1 MKALVLNDIAD
12 IKLCEVPL
20 PKPGRGEVLLKVEAC
35 GICSSDYNRI
45 YVDGAHQM
53 PLIPGHEFVGTVAE
67 LGPGVREEL
76 LGRRAAV
83 YPLLPCR
90 QCDSCMREEYE
101 LCSYYDYFG
110 TRRDGGFAEYVAV
123 PVFNLV
129 IIPEDMS
136 SLDAVICEPAAVCSH
151 AVRLSGLQHGDIA
164 VVIGTGTMAYL
175 TALIAKIRGAGKV
188 IVIGH
193 STEKVKRISKAC
205 DHVVNA
211 KIWEPEEAVHTL
223 TVGHMADV
231 VYECVGS
238 SEALAYAIA
247 VSGEQTRIVAVGEPD
262 GDISI
267 GQNMYWKMLRKEIQ
281 FRGLWNSGYNSGKND
296 WTRIISYITEGLIDP
311 GEIVTNVFPL
321 EKYEESIGMLRGEED
336 HMKIVFV
343 PSADEGTKP
352 AESDPDNEEK
362 ETH

>member
-12 IKLCEVPL
+12 IKLCEVPI
-20 PKPGRGEVLLKVEAC
+20 PEPGRGEVLLKVEAC

-53 PLIPGHEFVGTVAE
+53 PLIPGHEFVGTVTE

-101 LCSYYDYFG
+101 LCGHYDYFG

-129 IIPEDMS
+129 LIPEDMN

-211 KIWEPEEAVHTL
+211 KIWDPEEAVHTL

-238 SEALAYAIA
+238 VPNLSPM
-247 VSGEQTRIVAVGEPD
+247 R
-262 GDISI
+262 
-267 GQNMYWKMLRKEIQ
+267 LR
-281 FRGLWNSGYNSGKND
+281 
-296 WTRIISYITEGLIDP
+296 
-311 GEIVTNVFPL
+311 
-321 EKYEESIGMLRGEED
+321 
-336 HMKIVFV
+336 
-343 PSADEGTKP
+343 
-352 AESDPDNEEK
+352 
-362 ETH
+362 

>member
-1 MKALVLNDIAD
+1 MKALVLNDVAD
-12 IKLCEVPL
+12 IKYCDVPL

-45 YVDGAHQM
+45 YVDGARQM
-53 PLIPGHEFVGTVAE
+53 PLIPGHELVGTVAE
-67 LGPGVREEL
+67 LGAGVREEL
-76 LGRRAAV
+76 LGKRAAV

-101 LCSYYDYFG
+101 LCGYYDYFG

-129 IIPEDMS
+129 IIPEEIK

-193 STEKVKRISKAC
+193 STEKVKRISKVC

-247 VSGEQTRIVAVGEPD
+247 VAGEQTRIVAVGEPD
-262 GDISI
+262 GDITI
-267 GQNMYWKMLRKEIQ
+267 GQNLYWKMLRKEIQ
-281 FRGLWNSGYNSGKND
+281 FRGVWNSGYNSGKND
-296 WTRIISYITEGLIDP
+296 WTRIISYIKEGLIDP
-311 GEIVTNVFPL
+311 GEIVTNVYPL
-321 EKYEESIGMLRGEED
+321 EKYEEALGMLRSGED

-343 PSADEGTKP
+343 PS
-352 AESDPDNEEK
+352 EK
-362 ETH
+362 EDEEAPEKEPV

>member
-12 IKLCEVPL
+12 IKLCEVPI
-20 PKPGRGEVLLKVEAC
+20 PEPGRGEVLLKVEAC

-53 PLIPGHEFVGTVAE
+53 PLIPGHEFVGTVTE

-101 LCSYYDYFG
+101 LCGHYDYFG
-110 TRRDGGFAEYVAV
+110 TRRDGGFAEYVTV

-129 IIPEDMS
+129 LIPEDMN

-193 STEKVKRISKAC
+193 STEKVKRISKA
-205 DHVVNA
+205 
-211 KIWEPEEAVHTL
+211 IWQTSFMSVSAVPNL
-223 TVGHMADV
+223 SPM
-231 VYECVGS
+231 
-238 SEALAYAIA
+238 
-247 VSGEQTRIVAVGEPD
+247 R
-262 GDISI
+262 
-267 GQNMYWKMLRKEIQ
+267 LR
-281 FRGLWNSGYNSGKND
+281 
-296 WTRIISYITEGLIDP
+296 
-311 GEIVTNVFPL
+311 
-321 EKYEESIGMLRGEED
+321 
-336 HMKIVFV
+336 
-343 PSADEGTKP
+343 
-352 AESDPDNEEK
+352 
-362 ETH
+362 